1 MPSFQYFNMQWKLL
15 GIINVDFDRTDQLL
29 IIIIFC
35 IRQTLE
41 KKWEYN
47 EAVYQLFIDL
57 KKAYGSV
64 RREDLSN
71 ILTEFGIPMKFVKLI
86 QMCLTETYNR
96 VRVSKNLS
104 DLFTIKNGLK
114 QGDALSLLLFNFRV
128 RH

>member
-1 MPSFQYFNMQWKLL
+1 M
-15 GIINVDFDRTDQLL
+15 DFDRTDQLL